1 MIPAIIHYD
10 GTSRIQTVSSDL
22 NPMFYSLISKFFE
35 ITGIPMVLNTS
46 LNIDGMPLASRFDEA
61 LKVFFTSGLDILIA
75 DSLILS
81 KEVLL

>member
-1 MIPAIIHYD
+1 
-10 GTSRIQTVSSDL
+10 
-22 NPMFYSLISKFFE
+22 MFYSLISKFFE